1 MATPTPLS
9 RKTIRRWLTWRRA
22 RRLCIALVLV
32 VVASSA
38 ALRVRSFLLTR
49 KIQAVVSGLQQLRPD
64 VSVEADARRIGPFIA
79 AGSGL
84 PADQGIVRRY
94 SLRLSNDDDWY
105 WIVWHAPMDWPIDP
119 FSKEPRTSKWQ
130 SLSLPLW
137 TAYVL
142 GWRHIGFEADITVL
156 NGVVSGIRYQIEPD
170 VIIGWPAQYMVVV
183 RSVHGVWGSFPPTLV
198 GDIDDEAPD
207 YRFGQAAGALTSQ
220 LGDGGT
226 IGFAYTAEAPQNVV
240 SHAYDV
246 DLTCFWALRGC
257 GSARQVLPRL
267 WEDREAVIR
276 AAASRL
282 ASSNPCPDRVLAGRV
297 RRLLELVVERREVTD
312 PIVAGAISP
321 MTAAGASRPGYRLK
335 ERLSGSAEGFPR
347 FDDGWETPGNYPRG
361 FLWRRDPVAPSLK
374 TGDEVLVFL
383 GADFQSCRIVP
394 ATASAEAAVRT
405 AVPAPRRSEDRP
417 DQGRQ

>member
-1 MATPTPLS
+1 LAG
-9 RKTIRRWLTWRRA
+9 
-22 RRLCIALVLV
+22 
-32 VVASSA
+32 
-38 ALRVRSFLLTR
+38 
-49 KIQAVVSGLQQLRPD
+49 AVHGRG
-64 VSVEADARRIGPFIA
+64 AKR
-79 AGSGL
+79 
-84 PADQGIVRRY
+84 
-94 SLRLSNDDDWY
+94 
-105 WIVWHAPMDWPIDP
+105 
-119 FSKEPRTSKWQ
+119 
-130 SLSLPLW
+130 
-137 TAYVL
+137 
-142 GWRHIGFEADITVL
+142 
-156 NGVVSGIRYQIEPD
+156 
-170 VIIGWPAQYMVVV
+170 
-183 RSVHGVWGSFPPTLV
+183 HGVWGSFPPTLV
-198 GDIDDEAPD
+198 GDVDDEAPD
-207 YRFGQAAGALTSQ
+207 YRFGQAAGDLTSQ

-297 RRLLELVVERREVTD
+297 RRLLELVVERREVTTPD
-312 PIVAGAISP
+312 RGRRDKP
-321 MTAAGASRPGYRLK
+321 
-335 ERLSGSAEGFPR
+335 
-347 FDDGWETPGNYPRG
+347 DDGRRRIASGLPPEGAALRQRRVVPEVRRTGDPGNYPRG
-361 FLWRRDPVAPSLK
+361 FLWRRDAVAPSLK

-394 ATASAEAAVRT
+394 ATAFAEAAVRT